1 MNIPALRLSRR
12 PIPWLPGV
20 VASAAVVACGI
31 AGCDEPPPDRTAVR
45 LAERVTHEQAAQN
58 KRLADATK
66 SLAQG
71 SQQLVAAEAK
81 ARQEVIALQRDLRQ
95 DQADIGRQ
103 RDSLEAERRRIAT
116 QRLTDSTWSATLL
129 AVGILLACLAP
140 LVLAGITLVGLWR
153 APSAEELHDVLVEHF
168 THNSPV
174 PATVSG
180 LPPTASACSCRSC
193 AVANFPRARVCL
205 RPAGQRCEAFFR
217 WKIGVVVIWQP

>member
-12 PIPWLPGV
+12 PTPWLPGV
-20 VASAAVVACGI
+20 VASADVVACDI
-31 AGCDEPPPDRTAVR
+31 VGCDEPPPDRTAVR

-66 SLAQG
+66 SLTQG
-71 SQQLVAAEAK
+71 SQQLVSAEAK

-103 RDSLEAERRRIAT
+103 RDSLEAERRRIAA
-116 QRLTDSTWSATLL
+116 QRLTDSTWSDTLL

-153 APSAEELHDVLVEHF
+153 APSAEEIHDVLVEHF
-168 THNSPV
+168 THAPPV
-174 PATVSG
+174 PAATSG
-180 LPPTASACSCRSC
+180 LPPTTALPAPESFAPRLPAASDHTAD
-193 AVANFPRARVCL
+193 
-205 RPAGQRCEAFFR
+205 
-217 WKIGVVVIWQP
+217 

>member
-1 MNIPALRLSRR
+1 MNIPALSLSRR
-12 PIPWLPGV
+12 TIPWLPGV

-31 AGCDEPPPDRTAVR
+31 VGCDEPPPDRTAVR

-81 ARQEVIALQRDLRQ
+81 ARQEVISLQRDLRQ

-103 RDSLEAERRRIAT
+103 RDSLEAERRRIAS
-116 QRLTDSTWSATLL
+116 QRLTDSTWSDTLL

-168 THNSPV
+168 THAAPV
-174 PATVSG
+174 TATVSG
-180 LPPTASACSCRSC
+180 LSPPTTALPAPESFVPRLPAASDHTAD
-193 AVANFPRARVCL
+193 
-205 RPAGQRCEAFFR
+205 
-217 WKIGVVVIWQP
+217 

>member
-1 MNIPALRLSRR
+1 MNIPAPRLSRR
-12 PIPWLPGV
+12 PTPWLPGA

-45 LAERVTHEQAAQN
+45 LAERVTHDQAEQN

-168 THNSPV
+168 THSSPV
-174 PATVSG
+174 PATVTG
-180 LPPTASACSCRSC
+180 LSPPTTALPAPAPFAPRLPAASDHT
-193 AVANFPRARVCL
+193 AN
-205 RPAGQRCEAFFR
+205 
-217 WKIGVVVIWQP
+217 